1 MEDEIRKLIERLFKH
16 VGAFPWTDVGF
27 TNNPNAKEAA
37 SSQIIEATVRDIM
50 AIVKKEKS

>member
-1 MEDEIRKLIERLFKH
+1 MEDEIRKLVERLLTH
-16 VGAFPWTDVGF
+16 VEAFPWTDRGF

-37 SSQIIEATVRDIM
+37 TSQIIEATVRDIM